1 MRDSTI
7 WHTAR
12 GAESHLWHEV
22 HKGELLTHETERSYG
37 AGIALYKMCKMSV
50 WHQWLGIVGTI
61 FILGAYFLLQT
72 DRLSSRDLS
81 YSLLNA
87 VGASFLVVSLLFDFN
102 FSALIVESFWAL
114 ISAVGIIRYSRS
126 RSATHATFQSIAS
139 EAGDDKGHRL

>member
-1 MRDSTI
+1 MN
-7 WHTAR
+7 AR
-12 GAESHLWHEV
+12 EV
-22 HKGELLTHETERSYG
+22 HNSVFHRICQLCVCEPLHLGEASYT
-37 AGIALYKMCKMSV
+37 IPSECRKMSV

-102 FSALIVESFWAL
+102 LSALIVESFWAL
-114 ISAVGIIRYSRS
+114 ISAVGITSLS
-126 RSATHATFQSIAS
+126 S
-139 EAGDDKGHRL
+139 